1 MARPHRVIGY
11 IVAGLV
17 VGGLSYAGLIL
28 RPQMQPR
35 ATAASGYMARV
46 ACACLFVGGRTL
58 DSCLTDKEAGME
70 LVRLSVD
77 QAARRVTAGV
87 PLLVSARAVHT
98 PGLGCMLER

>member
-1 MARPHRVIGY
+1 MPRIGRT
-11 IVAGLV
+11 IGLIAVGLV
-17 VGGLSYAGLIL
+17 VGGLSYAALVV

-46 ACACLFVGGRTL
+46 ACACLFVGGRSL
-58 DSCLTDKEAGME
+58 ESCLTDKEAGME

-77 QAARRVTAGV
+77 PAARRVTAGV
-87 PLLVSARAVHT
+87 PLLASVRAVHT